1 MSPKQRKSHIQ
12 AADLYKSGT
21 SCLLPVCQDR
31 TVVILKKMFHF
42 SLKIKLI
49 KEHKVKYS
57 LEDQAWYEF
66 KLQS

>member
-1 MSPKQRKSHIQ
+1 
-12 AADLYKSGT
+12 
-21 SCLLPVCQDR
+21 
-31 TVVILKKMFHF
+31 MFHF

-66 KLQS
+66 KLQSWFKSNLSMQMAARYQTTTAEVSTNLQTDFNET